1 MNRRDIIIITVLINT
16 GLLSALAMM
25 AINTEDQGYID
36 QTEFSQLAS
45 NTPNDLK
52 DHDPVALVQSTTSST
67 DEWDTVLKDYVA
79 SNSSQMVQPLEDLT
93 DEVEI
98 PEMKQ
103 QVQQQVKQQV
113 AQHVKPPEVNQQTQQ
128 PIKQQ
133 EPKKPVTVPVIVK
146 EVQKKPVVQPQ
157 AVSLKKPTVE
167 ITVKRGDMLE
177 KIARANGTTVEQIRI
192 LNNLKNDRLTV
203 GQTLL
208 VPADSERKIIAQAV
222 KPEMTTQ
229 KKNSVDEVEYY
240 VIKSGDNPWK
250 IAKQYNVKFD
260 DLLKLNHLDEEKARN
275 LKIGDRIRVK

>member
-25 AINTEDQGYID
+25 AISTDDQGLMD
-36 QTEFSQLAS
+36 QTEFNQLA
-45 NTPNDLK
+45 THHEADKLK
-52 DHDPVALVQSTTSST
+52 DEPIAIVHNTTIST

-79 SNSSQMVQPLEDLT
+79 SNSSQMVQPLEDIT
-93 DEVEI
+93 EEFEAPTISPKKIVE
-98 PEMKQ
+98 
-103 QVQQQVKQQV
+103 
-113 AQHVKPPEVNQQTQQ
+113 A
-128 PIKQQ
+128 
-133 EPKKPVTVPVIVK
+133 PKKPINQPIAIAPP
-146 EVQKKPVVQPQ
+146 KK
-157 AVSLKKPTVE
+157 AVEINPKKGVE

-177 KIARANGTTVEQIRI
+177 KIARANGTTVEEIRT
-192 LNNLKNDRLTV
+192 LNQLKNDRLTV

-208 VPADSERKIIAQAV
+208 VPATAEKKITSQAKTETKNIA
-222 KPEMTTQ
+222 E

-250 IAKQYNVKFD
+250 IAKQYHVKFD